1 MFSRVEKNWTTSLF
15 FFFGSFS
22 PIQRIQWNTNCI
34 FSAVSTKVSKTL
46 RDSPKIHPRFFIQNA
61 ASNWGWHTWNAASI
75 QISIFISVRKLNL
88 YCIWLYSGFWQ
99 ITLGTA
105 DTLYSR
111 TGACVHVWKKKKK
124 RRVLLAMYQPVA
136 QGTSKWEWE
145 ELWIVRPSKF
155 LASRTAVGKRGP
167 LAWFSTET
175 RKLCS
180 RNPPNTH

>member
-34 FSAVSTKVSKTL
+34 FSAVSTKGTK
-46 RDSPKIHPRFFIQNA
+46 KEIHQVYICDFFILNA
-61 ASNWGWHTWNAASI
+61 ASNWGHTWNAASI
-75 QISIFISVRKLNL
+75 QISIFISVRKLNFH
-88 YCIWLYSGFWQ
+88 CIWLYSGFWQ
-99 ITLGTA
+99 ITLGT

-124 RRVLLAMYQPVA
+124 RRVLNVPGGSSSSSSRHV
-136 QGTSKWEWE
+136 K
-145 ELWIVRPSKF
+145 VRVRGALDSEAKQVSS
-155 LASRTAVGKRGP
+155 LSYSRQKRAP
-167 LAWFSTET
+167 CLVLDWNEKA
-175 RKLCS
+175 LS